1 MDIGPGELV
10 IVGIVLLLV
19 LGGSKIPQLAK
30 NLGLAKSEFEKGMH
44 DGDEE
49 QPKAETA
56 QTAQTELPAP
66 PSPSVS

>member
-1 MDIGPGELV
+1 MDIGPGELI

-19 LGGSKIPQLAK
+19 FGGSKIPQLAR

-49 QPKAETA
+49 PKAETA
-56 QTAQTELPAP
+56 QAAQTELPAP
-66 PSPSVS
+66 PSPSGS

>member
-1 MDIGPGELV
+1 MDIGPGELI

-19 LGGSKIPQLAK
+19 FGGSKIPQLAK

-49 QPKAETA
+49 PKAETT

-66 PSPSVS
+66 PSTSGS

>member
-1 MDIGPGELV
+1 MDIGPGELI

-19 LGGSKIPQLAK
+19 FGGSKIPQLAK

-49 QPKAETA
+49 PKVEAA
-56 QTAQTELPAP
+56 HTAQTELPP
-66 PSPSVS
+66 PNPSGS

>member
-1 MDIGPGELV
+1 MDIGPGELI

-19 LGGSKIPQLAK
+19 FGGSKIPQLAK

-44 DGDEE
+44 DGDE

-56 QTAQTELPAP
+56 HTAQADLLPP
-66 PSPSVS
+66 PNPGGS

>member
-1 MDIGPGELV
+1 MDIGPGELI

-19 LGGSKIPQLAK
+19 FGGSKIPQLAK

-49 QPKAETA
+49 PKAETA

-66 PSPSVS
+66 PNPSGS